1 MSSLPYYIVV
11 PNISSDQKK
20 RIEKLLRSTYNLKE
34 FIKICLTVD
43 PQIRPSS
50 SFLLEKPYFAEY
62 ELSAESISNDL

>member
-34 FIKICLTVD
+34 FIKTGTITTAILDDKHFCFYHSLYI
-43 PQIRPSS
+43 PG
-50 SFLLEKPYFAEY
+50 
-62 ELSAESISNDL
+62 NDFKGFCFKVL